1 MFFAFKRDEWHLS
14 VTQPS
19 PIAAFVTKVARP
31 TDAPKKRT
39 ITSARRLCII
49 FSLTK
54 ERFKNQKNTDC
65 QKDPPGGIVSAGIF
79 LLTALSM
86 EIIITRFILI
96 LLILLN
102 NN

>member
-1 MFFAFKRDEWHLS
+1 MFFAFKRVEWHLS

-39 ITSARRLCII
+39 IISARRLCII

-54 ERFKNQKNTDC
+54 ERFKNQKKLLSKYIMLCLLQLYTNNATCKHNPGDFINFINTL
-65 QKDPPGGIVSAGIF
+65 K
-79 LLTALSM
+79 
-86 EIIITRFILI
+86 
-96 LLILLN
+96 
-102 NN
+102 